1 VESEEVLQER
11 LLKIFENEAVE
22 RLNTLTSGLLGLEK
36 AKSADD
42 RAKIVETIY
51 REAHSLKGAARSVNK
66 KDIETVCQSLENV
79 LAGIKQEKIPA
90 TSQTFDALYKVVDGI
105 GALLETPLEILEEGR
120 RPCTSELVRML
131 DYISPAPSGKAKPGK
146 DRTAFKKPISEKI
159 KSEKPVIEKPIEETV
174 RIDVRKLDSLFR
186 QTEEMLSVKLAAAQR
201 LSDLRYLKHTFAQ
214 WGREWSKDSGKRRK
228 PVGITANRKQCKK
241 FVESIDRQLAELV
254 RGAESGRQTLET
266 MVNSL
271 LEDAKKLLL
280 FPVSFLFESLP
291 KMVRDISREQG
302 KEVGLVIEG
311 DEIEMDKRILAE
323 MKIPLIHLVRNCID
337 HGLEEPQERKLSNK
351 PIEGKITITVSHV
364 DSDKVQIVVSDD
376 GAGIDPERMK
386 EEAVKK
392 GLLSRQEANKLSRQD
407 ALSLIF
413 NSGFSTSPII
423 TRLSGRG
430 LGLAIVRESVEK
442 LGGSVFVNPEP
453 SRGAEIGLLIPVTL
467 ATFRGIVVRA
477 GGMTFVIP
485 AVNVEV
491 VARVKKRDIKKVAN
505 RETISLN
512 GSTVSFVRLEDVLEL
527 SSEKGRE
534 EESEFIHLLV
544 LTAEGRRVAFGV
556 GEIINEQEVLV
567 KNLGPQLRRI
577 RNNTGAT
584 VLGSGE
590 VVPILNVPDMI
601 KSAALS
607 RPNIR

>member
-214 WGREWSKDSGKRRK
+214 WGREWSKDSGKHTK

-567 KNLGPQLRRI
+567 KNLGPRPESAEYTLKSEDVGIDCGTSAFSVKRI
-577 RNNTGAT
+577 F
-584 VLGSGE
+584 
-590 VVPILNVPDMI
+590 
-601 KSAALS
+601 K
-607 RPNIR
+607 